1 MSELKK
7 IFVGISEKG
16 GIGKSTGTEH
26 FVSAYLQQ
34 TYKNSGDKPK
44 IVPFYEVDA
53 HNRSFEDVENDDFL
67 QYTLVGK
74 DREEIERAIAEI
86 EFDSME
92 KDIIIDVG
100 GSDNTERFLS
110 AVSGKAITE
119 KMIFIVPEGKQSDS
133 SSLNT
138 VWKIREHIS
147 LDADIIV
154 ALNRHNRDPEV
165 TKEKD
170 FPRIF
175 GSDSYSI
182 EPSKLLSDKKI
193 HLATIPECEIL
204 LGFCLEEKKTIWSM
218 GENWRDFGNLTPE
231 ERMEKWAKDGE
242 DKCAKDVFIAN
253 TLNLNKSQ
261 LAMVVLD
268 DASEFFDILGELHER
283 G

>member
-1 MSELKK
+1 MSNNKNT
-7 IFVGISEKG
+7 IFVGLGEKG
-16 GIGKSTGTEH
+16 GVGKSTGTEH

-34 TYKNSGDKPK
+34 KYRGQGSAK
-44 IVPFYEVDA
+44 IIPFYEIDA
-53 HNRSFEDVENDDFL
+53 HNRSFEDVENDDYL

-100 GSDNTERFLS
+100 GSDNTERFLT
-110 AVSGKAITE
+110 AVSGKAIIE
-119 KMIFIVPEGKQSDS
+119 KMIFIVPEGKQGDS

-138 VWKIREHIS
+138 VWKIREHINM
-147 LDADIIV
+147 DAKIII
-154 ALNRHNRDPEV
+154 ALNRHNRDPEI

-175 GSDSYSI
+175 GSESYSI
-182 EPSKLLSDKKI
+182 EPSKLLTDDKI

-204 LGFCLEEKKTIWSM
+204 LGFCLEEKITIWSL
-218 GENWRDFGNLTPE
+218 GEDWRDFGGLSPE
-231 ERMEKWAKDGE
+231 QRMKKWA
-242 DKCAKDVFIAN
+242 DKGKEKCEKDVFIKN

-261 LAMVVLD
+261 LAMSVLD
-268 DASEFFDILGELHER
+268 DASEFFDILGELHDQ
-283 G
+283 